1 MNALRLGTS
10 TVLVAATVLAVAGL
24 AAAQTPAI
32 PRVATPTTVK
42 YGWTAGSMS
51 MAGVFVA
58 IERGYFKEAN
68 ITTELIPVAG
78 IGELIAPLST
88 GELDLGTNGPSV
100 GLFNAINRGVKLR
113 IVADQNTAFPG
124 RSFFGL
130 MIRKDLYDSGQ
141 VRSFADFKGKRF
153 ATSTR
158 RTTIEQDLEKGLKS
172 AGLGL
177 ADVNIITMGW
187 PQINAALAS
196 KAIDVSW
203 QIEPLVTVAVREGF
217 AVRWKGLDDIT
228 PNRQNAFVVASE
240 QFTAKQ
246 ELARAWMT
254 AYLRGIRDYNDAVT
268 KRRDRE
274 AIIQILMKHSSVKDR
289 ALYEQMVLPGIHPD
303 GEVNVPS
310 IREALAAFRAAGDV
324 ATDVDLDRVVD
335 MSAIKAAREIL
346 GPAR

>member
-1 MNALRLGTS
+1 VIKRAFRLAS
-10 TVLVAATVLAVAGL
+10 LAVLL
-24 AAAQTPAI
+24 AAGVADAQSGAI

-58 IERGYFKEAN
+58 MERGYFKDA
-68 ITTELIPVAG
+68 TTELVTVAAM
-78 IGELIAPLST
+78 GELIPPLAT

-100 GLFNAINRGVKLR
+100 GLFNAINRGVKLK

-124 RSFFGL
+124 RSFFAL

-141 VRSFADFKGKRF
+141 VKSFADFKGKRF

-158 RTTIEQDLEKGLKS
+158 KTTVEQDLEKGLQS
-172 AGLGL
+172 AGLKL
-177 ADVNIITMGW
+177 SDVNIITMGW

-196 KAIDVSW
+196 KAIDVSF
-203 QIEPLVTVAVREGF
+203 QIEPLVTVAVREGI

-228 PNRQNAFVVASE
+228 PNRQNSFVLASE
-240 QFTAKQ
+240 RFMAKGDV
-246 ELARAWMT
+246 ARAWMT
-254 AYLRGIRDYNDAVT
+254 AYVRGIRDYNDAVL
-268 KRRDRE
+268 KKRDRE

-289 ALYEQMVLPGIHPD
+289 ALYDQMVMPGIHPD

-310 IREALAAFRAAGDV
+310 IREALAMFKASGDV
-324 ATDVDLDRVVD
+324 TGDIDLGRIID
-335 MSAIKAAREIL
+335 MSAVKAAREAL
-346 GPAR
+346 GAARP

>member
-1 MNALRLGTS
+1 MKRAFFLSGFVLLTVVANAG
-10 TVLVAATVLAVAGL
+10 
-24 AAAQTPAI
+24 AQSPAI

-58 IERGYFKEAN
+58 MEKGYFREAN
-68 ITTELIPVAG
+68 ITTELVTVAG

-100 GLFNAINRGVKLR
+100 GLFNAINRGIKLR

-141 VRSFADFKGKRF
+141 IRSFADFKGKRF
-153 ATSTR
+153 AMSTR
-158 RTTIEQDLEKGLKS
+158 KTTIEQDLEKGLQS
-172 AGLGL
+172 AGLKL
-177 ADVNIITMGW
+177 SDVTLITMGW
-187 PQINAALAS
+187 PQINAALAT
-196 KAIDVSW
+196 KAIDVSY
-203 QIEPLVTVAVREGF
+203 QIEPLVTVAVREGI

-240 QFTAKQ
+240 QFMAKKD
-246 ELARAWMT
+246 LARAWMT
-254 AYLRGIRDYNDAVT
+254 AYVRGIRDYNDAVT
-268 KRRDRE
+268 RKRDRE
-274 AIIQILMKHSSVKDR
+274 AIIQILMKHSAVKDR
-289 ALYEQMVLPGIHPD
+289 ALYDLMVMPGIHPD

-310 IREALAAFRAAGDV
+310 IREALAAFKAAGDV
-324 ATDVDLDRVVD
+324 TADIDLDRIID
-335 MSAIKAAREIL
+335 MSAVKAAREVL
-346 GPAR
+346 GPSQ